1 MYICGAV
8 LIAVGVRMREITCS
22 MSKTGAESASCEC
35 PVCERQI
42 PFRDIN
48 SHIDLCLRCT
58 NQQPLSSDAK
68 ELDPSSSRT
77 ALSPNGQDASCDG
90 KQSLM
95 DCFQKKQFTP
105 GSKSSGR
112 KRKLPSPPLS
122 NAKTPP
128 TAAYRLSTHRT
139 DSCSTS
145 SQPHPASHSVLS
157 LTTPL
162 ADIVRPTHLTDYVG
176 QEQVVGEN
184 SLLSAVMESGHIP
197 SLIFWGPPGCGKTT
211 LARLLARAA
220 QQRMGA
226 KCVQLSASSSGVGE
240 IKEVVKVAKNDKV
253 MFKRQTLLFMDE
265 IHQFNKL
272 QQDTF
277 LPHVEDGTIILL
289 GATTE
294 NPSFKL
300 NSALLSRCKVVTL
313 NKLLPENVQKIL
325 RNAIRRVSVGREGE
339 QKMEKMIG
347 SRGGQEGRPVVV
359 EDDAIT
365 FLSMYCD
372 GDARSALNALQI
384 ALNAAESKLLT
395 NVGGGCE
402 RTASHP
408 VHVTVADAKESL
420 QCTHLLYDR
429 AGEEH
434 YNCISALHKS
444 LRGSHAT
451 AALYWLARMLCAGED
466 PLYIA
471 RRVVRFASE
480 DIGLADPMA
489 LQLAVS
495 TFHACQ
501 AIGMPECE
509 VVLAEA
515 VVYMARAPKS
525 VEVYQ
530 AYGRAVACIRDH
542 RGPQPSVPLHLR
554 NAPTKMMK
562 DLGYGHGYKY
572 NPSFA
577 EPVDQQ
583 YLPDELQ
590 DVDFFK

>member
-1 MYICGAV
+1 
-8 LIAVGVRMREITCS
+8 MREITCS
-22 MSKTGAESASCEC
+22 MSKNSASCEC

-48 SHIDLCLRCT
+48 SHIDLCLKF
-58 NQQPLSSDAK
+58 NHSNSQQPLSSDVK
-68 ELDPSSSRT
+68 ELDPSTTLARSS
-77 ALSPNGQDASCDG
+77 NVQDSSCNG
-90 KQSLM
+90 KQPLL

-105 GSKSSGR
+105 GSTSSGR
-112 KRKLPSPPLS
+112 KRKLPSPLMS

-128 TAAYRLSTHRT
+128 TSANRLSTHRN
-139 DSCSTS
+139 DSCPTS
-145 SQPHPASHSVLS
+145 SQPCPASHSEFS
-157 LTTPL
+157 WTAPL

-184 SLLSAVMESGHIP
+184 SLLSAAMESGHIP

-211 LARLLARAA
+211 LARILARAA
-220 QQRMGA
+220 QQRMGI
-226 KCVQLSASSSGVGE
+226 KCVQLSASCSGVGE

-253 MFKRQTLLFMDE
+253 MFKRQTLLFIDE

-313 NKLLPENVQKIL
+313 NKLLPEDVQKIL

-339 QKMEKMIG
+339 QMEKMIG
-347 SRGGQEGRPVVV
+347 PRGGQEVRPVVV

-365 FLSMYCD
+365 FLSMFCD
-372 GDARSALNALQI
+372 GDARSALNALQF
-384 ALNAAESKLLT
+384 ALNTAESKLLT
-395 NVGGGCE
+395 NLGGGSDT
-402 RTASHP
+402 TASHA
-408 VHVTVADAKESL
+408 VHLTVADAKESL
-420 QCTHLLYDR
+420 QHTHLLYDR

-525 VEVYQ
+525 VEIYK
-530 AYGRAVACIRDH
+530 AYSRAVACVREH

-583 YLPDELQ
+583 YLPDALQ

>member
-1 MYICGAV
+1 
-8 LIAVGVRMREITCS
+8 MRDITCS
-22 MSKTGAESASCEC
+22 MSEPIAESASCEC
-35 PVCERQI
+35 PVCDCQI
-42 PFRDIN
+42 AFRDIN
-48 SHIDLCLRCT
+48 SHIDLCLGC
-58 NQQPLSSDAK
+58 NQSTTQQ
-68 ELDPSSSRT
+68 PSSSDPTELDHRSFIK
-77 ALSPNGQDASCDG
+77 LVPSPNGQESSRDR
-90 KQSLM
+90 KQSLL
-95 DCFQKKQFTP
+95 DCFQKKQFTT

-112 KRKLPSPPLS
+112 KRKLSSPSHN

-128 TAAYRLSTHRT
+128 TAVSRLSTH
-139 DSCSTS
+139 SCPIS
-145 SQPHPASHSVLS
+145 SQPLPTSHSVFSLS
-157 LTTPL
+157 APL

-176 QEQVVGEN
+176 QEQVVGKN
-184 SLLSAVMESGHIP
+184 SLLSTAIDSGHIP

-211 LARLLARAA
+211 LARILAHAA
-220 QQRMGA
+220 RQRMGV
-226 KCVQLSASSSGVGE
+226 KCVHLSASCSGVGE
-240 IKEVVKVAKNDKV
+240 IKEVVKVARNDKM
-253 MFKRQTLLFMDE
+253 MFKKQTLLFMDE

-277 LPHVEDGTIILL
+277 LPHVEDGTIILV

-313 NKLLPENVQKIL
+313 NKLQPLDVQKIL
-325 RNAIRRVSVGREGE
+325 RNAIRRVSVGSEGE
-339 QKMEKMIG
+339 QKITG
-347 SRGGQEGRPVVV
+347 PRGGQEGRPVVV
-359 EDDAIT
+359 DDDAIT
-365 FLSMYCD
+365 FLSMFCD
-372 GDARSALNALQI
+372 GDARSALNGLQI
-384 ALNAAESKLLT
+384 ALNSAESKLLT
-395 NVGGGCE
+395 SVARGCE
-402 RTASHP
+402 TTASHP
-408 VHVTVADAKESL
+408 VHVTLADAKESL
-420 QCTHLLYDR
+420 QSTHLLYDR

-471 RRVVRFASE
+471 RRVVQFASE

-501 AIGMPECE
+501 AIGMPECD

-525 VEVYQ
+525 VEVYK
-530 AYGRAVACIRDH
+530 AYGRAVASIREH
-542 RGPQPSVPLHLR
+542 CGPQPSVPLHLR

-562 DLGYGHGYKY
+562 DLGYGQGYQY
-572 NPSFA
+572 NPNFA

-583 YLPDELQ
+583 YLPNELK
-590 DVDFFK
+590 DADFFRGE